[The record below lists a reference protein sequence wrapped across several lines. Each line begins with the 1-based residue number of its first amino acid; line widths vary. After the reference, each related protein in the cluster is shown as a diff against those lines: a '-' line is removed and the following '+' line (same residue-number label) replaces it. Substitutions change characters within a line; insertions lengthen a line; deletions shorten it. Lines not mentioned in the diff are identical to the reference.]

1 MKKLMY
7 ALVVLL
13 WAAGMQAQTSVI
25 AHRGYWK
32 TEGSAQNSIA
42 SLQKAARAKVYGSE
56 FDVQLTADGKMVVNH
71 DDVIEDITIADVPY
85 SKLKKLKLKN
95 GESLP
100 KLEKYLKTGKGLD
113 VQLILEIKPHK
124 TKGQE
129 DRITRQVVSLVK
141 SRHMEKQVEYISFS
155 LNVCELLAQLTR
167 GSEISYLK
175 GDMSPLELK
184 SKGITGIDYHY
195 NVLYKH
201 PEWIEQAHQNGM
213 KVNAWTVDKEAD
225 MKKLIDMK
233 VDFLTT
239 DEPLVARRLLE

>member
-7 ALVVLL
+7 VLAMLL
-13 WAAGMQAQTSVI
+13 WIAEIGAQPRVI

-42 SLQKAARAKVYGSE
+42 SLRKAAAAKVYGAE
-56 FDVQLTADGKMVVNH
+56 FDVQLTSDGEMVVNH
-71 DDVIEDITIADVPY
+71 DDVINGITIADTPY
-85 SKLKKLKLKN
+85 KKLRKIKLKN

-100 KLEKYLKTGKGLD
+100 TLEKYLRAGKKLD

-124 TKGQE
+124 TKEQE
-129 DRITRQVVSLVK
+129 DQITRQVVELVK
-141 SRHMEKQVEYISFS
+141 SNHMEAQVEYISFS
-155 LNVCELLAQLTR
+155 MNVCELLAQLTS
-167 GSEISYLK
+167 GSEIYYLK
-175 GDMSPLELK
+175 GNISPTELK
-184 SKGITGIDYHY
+184 AKGITGIDYHY

-213 KVNAWTVDKEAD
+213 KVNVWTVDKEED
-225 MKKLIDMK
+225 MKKLMDMK

-239 DEPLVARRLLE
+239 DEPLMARKLVE